1 MLVCLSLMSWNL
13 LGSGLGWLC
22 VGGVYQVLSRGAA
35 SHPCVI
41 PLHLCYSTGT
51 DGRPAHRP
59 VWWWLLNQSI
69 NATRHRDGVASSL
82 SLYLDDAAALGA
94 LLLRPLLLGCL
105 LLRRGA
111 HEGRDSKPC

>member
-1 MLVCLSLMSWNL
+1 MELRRL
-13 LGSGLGWLC
+13 
-22 VGGVYQVLSRGAA
+22 
-35 SHPCVI
+35 
-41 PLHLCYSTGT
+41 
-51 DGRPAHRP
+51 
-59 VWWWLLNQSI
+59 
-69 NATRHRDGVASSL
+69 SL